1 VDFSGPSTLRPCNP
15 VTLCRVL
22 RIEIQKL
29 EDTSPSSSASRGC
42 SSLSSPL
49 LKLLN
54 SIHSLTMTQNS
65 LSSDLNN
72 AGTKGFRAACSTIQ
86 HKLET
91 LQSKATASAL
101 EESCMF
107 AAFVYIDLVLR
118 TPTETAS
125 TSEANRQVQQAMMG
139 ARTTGNLMTWIST
152 TAAAAVGGS
161 TSSQ

>member
-1 VDFSGPSTLRPCNP
+1 
-15 VTLCRVL
+15 
-22 RIEIQKL
+22 
-29 EDTSPSSSASRGC
+29 
-42 SSLSSPL
+42 
-49 LKLLN
+49 
-54 SIHSLTMTQNS
+54 MTQNS

-139 ARTTGNLMTWIST
+139 ARTTGNLMTLIST